1 MAKEI
6 TPEETPLKQ
15 PPSPE
20 ERLRVLRV
28 KQLNAV
34 KPEDWTK
41 NDRQELLGLQNLLDK
56 PVEITEKHHLA
67 FKRQSVADMGDNLP
81 LTDEEKRL
89 IREANSV
96 RTFYSR

>member
-1 MAKEI
+1 VERI
-6 TPEETPLKQ
+6 TPEETTQKQ
-15 PPSPE
+15 PPSSE

-28 KQLNAV
+28 KQFNAV

-56 PVEITEKHHLA
+56 PVEITESHRLA
-67 FKRQSVADMGDNLP
+67 LKRQSEADIGNNPP
-81 LTDEEKRL
+81 LTDEEKIL

-96 RTFYSR
+96 RTSYSR